1 MNEELVME
9 SIGMWKYVWSEMHL
23 MSADGLLLGFFDL
36 LNRQRYRH
44 ESACWWTFT
53 VYQTGIHHT

>member
-1 MNEELVME
+1 ME